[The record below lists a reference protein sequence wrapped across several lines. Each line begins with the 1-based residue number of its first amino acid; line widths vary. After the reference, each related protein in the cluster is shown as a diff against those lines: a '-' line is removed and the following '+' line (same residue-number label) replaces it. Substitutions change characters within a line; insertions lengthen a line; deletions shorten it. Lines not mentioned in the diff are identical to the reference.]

1 MTDSRLDDCLSVRG
15 GHLFVEDVDALD
27 LVADHGSPLVAACV
41 AHGTHYCDLA
51 GEAQWIRQMVDEA
64 LKALDNEFAALYSMY
79 GRESIPP
86 EKLLR
91 AQLLM
96 AFYTIRSERQLVE
109 EIDYNL
115 LFRWFV
121 GFSMDDPVWDHS
133 TFTKNRDRLLSG
145 DVARQFFAQVLSQA
159 ERADL
164 LSKEH
169 FSVDGTMIEA
179 LASLKSYRPKDED
192 EPPSGGGRNPDVDF
206 KGKKRSRD
214 THESKTDKDAYLYR
228 KSDGTTAKLSY
239 LGHILMEN
247 RNGLV
252 VKATVSQ
259 ATGTAERETAAGLVN
274 ALGGSRRIT
283 LGADKNYDTQGF
295 VREAREMK
303 VTPHVAQNDSHR
315 SSAIDGR
322 TTRHPGYAISQ
333 MKRKRIEECF
343 GWLKTVGGLRKS
355 RFIGREK
362 LDFQF
367 VITFAAY
374 NLIRM
379 RNLGVVSC

>member
-1 MTDSRLDDCLSVRG
+1 MRGPDIQQDTLFSTASPESRVPKDHPLRPIRTMADQALADLD
-15 GHLFVEDVDALD
+15 
-27 LVADHGSPLVAACV
+27 ADF
-41 AHGTHYCDLA
+41 D
-51 GEAQWIRQMVDEA
+51 
-64 LKALDNEFAALYSMY
+64 ALYSAF
-79 GRESIPP
+79 GRDSIPP

-96 AFYTIRSERQLVE
+96 ALYTIRSERQLVE
-109 EIDYNL
+109 QINYNL

-121 GFSMDDPVWDHS
+121 GFSMDDEVWNHS
-133 TFTKNRDRLLSG
+133 TFTKNRDRLLG
-145 DVARQFFAQVLSQA
+145 GEIARRFFAQVLGQA

-192 EPPSGGGRNPDVDF
+192 EPPSGGGRNPTVDF
-206 KGKKRSRD
+206 RGQKRSRD

-239 LGHILMEN
+239 LGHILIEN

-252 VKATVSQ
+252 TDAQVTQ
-259 ATGTAERETAAGLVN
+259 ATGTAERDAAIAMVE
-274 ALGGSRRIT
+274 ALGGTQRVT
-283 LGADKNYDTQGF
+283 LGADKNYDTRDC
-295 VREAREMK
+295 VDRLRCANA
-303 VTPHVAQNDSHR
+303 TPHVAQNTSNR

-322 TTRHPGYAISQ
+322 TTRHEGYAVSQ
-333 MKRKRIEECF
+333 RFRKRIEECF
-343 GWLKTVGGLRKS
+343 GWAKTIGGMRKS
-355 RFIGREK
+355 RFVGREK

-367 VITFAAY
+367 VLTMAAY
-374 NLIRM
+374 NLVRM
-379 RNLGVVSC
+379 RNLGVASCQ